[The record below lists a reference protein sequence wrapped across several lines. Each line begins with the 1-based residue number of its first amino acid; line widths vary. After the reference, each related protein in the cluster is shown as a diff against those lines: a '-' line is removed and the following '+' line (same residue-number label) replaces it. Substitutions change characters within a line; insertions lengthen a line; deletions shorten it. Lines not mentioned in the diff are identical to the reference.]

1 MVHFISFHINR
12 AERSGRA
19 EVLASAAADA
29 FVFVDGR
36 HLYLAVRTFVIHHL
50 DSSSGAVACA
60 VAAADTVGQHHAIV
74 LDPYG
79 MSHMDICLLLTG
91 NGLDGTSRA
100 DLAAAG
106 AFGTAIAALKR
117 HRGLHEVL

>member
-1 MVHFISFHINR
+1 MMHLIPFYVYR

-19 EVLASAAADA
+19 EVLAGTAAYA
-29 FVFVDGR
+29 FVLVHGR
-36 HLYLAVRTFVIHHL
+36 HLHCAVRAIVVNHL
-50 DSSSGAVACA
+50 DSSCRAVTCA
-60 VAAADTVGQHHAIV
+60 VAAADAVGQHHAIV

-79 MSHMDICLLLTG
+79 MPHMDICLLLTG
-91 NGLDGTSRA
+91 NGLYGTGRA

-117 HRGLHEVL
+117 HRGLHEM